1 MLVLPARAKLN
12 LSLEVVGRRPD
23 GFHDLRSVVVSLD
36 WHDLVGVTVRP
47 AAGPSTALS
56 VTGTAA
62 TFEVPPGSEN
72 LAHAAA
78 KALAALIPPPCGID
92 VWLDKRLPV
101 GAGLGGGSSDAA
113 AVLRAGSMLFDIDP
127 DALRDAAESLG
138 SDVPATLAGGR
149 LLVSGRGEQITP
161 IGPDPQLHV
170 AVAVVGHSSTSAT
183 FAALTDAECSGTGC
197 TDRVVRALFSGRMP
211 ELSDLGSS
219 LEPAA
224 VRANPALGLGLER
237 LRARLPEAR
246 WILTGSGGAAFALVP
261 TAPEAA
267 SLARRVRD
275 ELGLIA
281 RACHTVE

>member
-12 LSLEVVGRRPD
+12 LTLEVVGRRPD
-23 GFHDLRSVVVSLD
+23 GFHDLRSVVVGLD
-36 WHDLVGVTVRP
+36 WHDLVGVSVRP
-47 AAGPSTALS
+47 AATPSIALS
-56 VTGTAA
+56 VTGMAVTP
-62 TFEVPPGSEN
+62 EMPVGPGN

-78 KALAALIPPPCGID
+78 TALATLTPTPCSIE
-92 VWLDKRLPV
+92 VWLDKRLPA

-149 LLVSGRGEQITP
+149 LVVSGRGEQITQ
-161 IGPDPQLHV
+161 IGPGPQLHV

-183 FAALTDAECSGTGC
+183 FAAIFDEECAGNGCANRVLDALS
-197 TDRVVRALFSGRMP
+197 SGRNP
-211 ELSDLGSS
+211 DRSDLGSS

-224 VRANPALGLGLER
+224 ARANPALGPGLER

-246 WILTGSGGAAFALVP
+246 WVLTGSGGAAFALVP